1 MGLFEYIFHRP
12 GPAGPVFG
20 FWGAAL
26 FGAYVALLV
35 AVLLLGYVL
44 RAFSEGHA
52 LHAQI
57 AQRIV
62 RYGVPLQLLGLLML
76 WLRVINF
83 PGLSMRLF
91 LYAHLIAEVTAI
103 GYLAWWM
110 RRRYVDEIAYFEW
123 EERKRDYLPRPT
135 RGRRGRTRV
144 PAV

>member
-1 MGLFEYIFHRP
+1 MGAFI
-12 GPAGPVFG
+12 
-20 FWGAAL
+20 AL
-26 FGAYVALLV
+26 AL
-35 AVLLLGYVL
+35 AILLLGYVL

-52 LHAQI
+52 LHTQI
-57 AQRIV
+57 TQRIV
-62 RYGVPLQLLGLLML
+62 RYGLTLQLVGLLVL

-83 PGLSMRLF
+83 PGLSMRFF
-91 LYAHLIAEVTAI
+91 LYVHLIAEVAAI
-103 GYLAWWM
+103 AFLAWWM